1 MYTLG
6 IPKSQYRRTTQVLG
20 FEASKPIPYD
30 AVKQEDGFYIFSFP
44 GADEMDFRKIVRLL
58 KVNGITTIGADDQLT
73 ERQIMKLADL
83 LKEESTGAFGATSE
97 ELADMY
103 SLKMLQQFRD
113 EVMMD
118 MKQKDGPMSDMYRGQ
133 LNGLDKA
140 IAIKKGKM
148 NEGTCGYSVD
158 GKPANKP
165 AGPDLI
171 RKAIRK
177 EIKTLHEDKG
187 NNLARDL
194 IAKLREKTYRKMSDL
209 ELDSFSVDMIDHFLD
224 NYEARA
230 YAKRKLDSKTSR
242 LDTL

>member
-6 IPKSQYRRTTQVLG
+6 IPKSQYRRTTQVLAHEG
-20 FEASKPIPYD
+20 SKPIPYD
-30 AVKQEDGFYIFSFP
+30 AIKQEDGFYLFSFP
-44 GADEMDFRKIVRLL
+44 DADEFDFKDIVKLL
-58 KVNGITTIGADDQLT
+58 KSNGVTTIGADDQLT
-73 ERQIMKLADL
+73 EREIMKLVDL
-83 LKEESTGAFGATSE
+83 L
-97 ELADMY
+97 
-103 SLKMLQQFRD
+103 
-113 EVMMD
+113 
-118 MKQKDGPMSDMYRGQ
+118 P
-133 LNGLDKA
+133 
-140 IAIKKGKM
+140 I
-148 NEGTCGYSVD
+148 NEGTCGYSID

-242 LDTL
+242 LDTLEENINPEVTKAVNRFIKGMANKYDYSEQDAVFAIMRVLRQGNFEL

>member
-6 IPKSQYRRTTQVLG
+6 IPKSQYRRATQVLG
-20 FEASKPIPYD
+20 YEASRPIPYD
-30 AVKQEDGFYIFSFP
+30 AIKQDDGFYMFSFSE
-44 GADEMDFRKIVRLL
+44 ADELDFREIVRLL
-58 KVNGITTIGADDQLT
+58 KSNGITTIGADDQLT
-73 ERQIMKLADL
+73 ERQIMKLVDL
-83 LKEESTGAFGATSE
+83 LKDD
-97 ELADMY
+97 L
-103 SLKMLQQFRD
+103 
-113 EVMMD
+113 
-118 MKQKDGPMSDMYRGQ
+118 
-133 LNGLDKA
+133 
-140 IAIKKGKM
+140 
-148 NEGTCGYSVD
+148 NEGTCGYSPD
-158 GKPANKP
+158 GKPRNKP

>member
-30 AVKQEDGFYIFSFP
+30 AVKQDDGFYMFSFP
-44 GADEMDFRKIVRLL
+44 EADELDFREIVRLL
-58 KVNGITTIGADDQLT
+58 KSNGITTIGADDQLT

-83 LKEESTGAFGATSE
+83 LKDD
-97 ELADMY
+97 L
-103 SLKMLQQFRD
+103 
-113 EVMMD
+113 
-118 MKQKDGPMSDMYRGQ
+118 
-133 LNGLDKA
+133 
-140 IAIKKGKM
+140 
-148 NEGTCGYSVD
+148 NEGTCGYTPD
-158 GKPANKP
+158 GKPRNKP

-187 NNLARDL
+187 NDLARDL

-224 NYEARA
+224 NFEARA

-242 LDTL
+242 LDTLEENISPKKAAEVLFDKLAAAKLIGKQNRRRAVGVIEYMLSRMNFNESVN

>member
-30 AVKQEDGFYIFSFP
+30 AAKQDDGFYMFSFP
-44 GADEMDFRKIVRLL
+44 EADEMDFREIVRLL

-83 LKEESTGAFGATSE
+83 LKDD
-97 ELADMY
+97 L
-103 SLKMLQQFRD
+103 
-113 EVMMD
+113 
-118 MKQKDGPMSDMYRGQ
+118 
-133 LNGLDKA
+133 
-140 IAIKKGKM
+140 
-148 NEGTCGYSVD
+148 NEGTCGYTPD
-158 GKPANKP
+158 GKPRNKP

-187 NNLARDL
+187 SDLARDM

-209 ELDSFSVDMIDHFLD
+209 ELDSFSIDMIDHFLD

-230 YAKRKLDSKTSR
+230 YAKRKLDTKTSR
-242 LDTL
+242 LDTLEENINPEVVKTVNRFIKGMANKYGYSEQDAVFAIMRVLRQGNFEL